1 MGKYFK
7 YNAGDVINGVL
18 MIRRTQKVKN
28 NWYGEFQCPCCGKP
42 FEAQIQHIRLGDV
55 KNCGCERVY
64 GLGSPNYPD
73 DKRNTLDLTNKKFG
87 KWTVLYPVGGKD
99 EYSSRSI
106 YWHCRC
112 GCGTEKDVSSNSLVR
127 GDSLSCGCYLHS
139 YGEYK
144 IREILNTLDIKF
156 ISEKVFKTCINPK
169 TGQYLRFDFY
179 VPKYNCCIEYDG
191 EQHFRETNLWNSNE
205 SLKDRQTK
213 DEVKNQWCY
222 KNSIDLIRIPYQE
235 RNNLDTTLLKQLIIE
250 REVPDGS
257 YCKILLHC

>member
-42 FEAQIQHIRLGDV
+42 FEAQIQHIRLDDV

-87 KWTVLYPVGGKD
+87 KWTALYPVGGKD

-112 GCGTEKDVSSNSLVR
+112 DCGTEKDVSSNSLVR

-144 IREILNTLDIKF
+144 IREILNTLDL
-156 ISEKVFKTCINPK
+156 
-169 TGQYLRFDFY
+169 YLKKSLRLVSILKRGSIY
-179 VPKYNCCIEYDG
+179 VLIFMFLNTIVVLNMME
-191 EQHFRETNLWNSNE
+191 
-205 SLKDRQTK
+205 
-213 DEVKNQWCY
+213 
-222 KNSIDLIRIPYQE
+222 NSIFVRLICG
-235 RNNLDTTLLKQLIIE
+235 TLMK
-250 REVPDGS
+250 V
-257 YCKILLHC
+257 

>member
-42 FEAQIQHIRLGDV
+42 FEAQIQHIRLDDV

-87 KWTVLYPVGGKD
+87 KWTALYPVGGKD

-112 GCGTEKDVSSNSLVR
+112 DCGTEKDVSSNSLVR

-191 EQHFRETNLWNSNE
+191 EQHFSNQCFNGISKQKSE
-205 SLKDRQTK
+205 
-213 DEVKNQWCY
+213 DEFIKTQQHDLFKNQYCFSH
-222 KNSIDLIRIPYQE
+222 SIPIIRIPYTQLKTLSI
-235 RNNLDTTLLKQLIIE
+235 NDLKIDTSTF
-250 REVPDGS
+250 
-257 YCKILLHC
+257 IL